1 MIQLNKLS
9 GKVHSSAAMFSN
21 FNQLYLLHQGQID
34 LSVVLQSHRERGQW
48 EGGGGAPG
56 PHHFQEQK
64 FFSHVKLENI
74 KFS

>member
-34 LSVVLQSHRERGQW
+34 LSVVLQSHRERRQW
-48 EGGGGAPG
+48 GEAPDPPPFPG
-56 PHHFQEQK
+56 TK
-64 FFSHVKLENI
+64 NFFRC
-74 KFS
+74 

>member
-34 LSVVLQSHRERGQW
+34 LSVVLQSHRERRQW
-48 EGGGGAPG
+48 GGGRHQT

-64 FFSHVKLENI
+64 IFSHVKLENI

>member
-34 LSVVLQSHRERGQW
+34 LSVVLQSHRERRQW
-48 EGGGGAPG
+48 GGGGTRP
-56 PHHFQEQK
+56 PTISRNKK
-64 FFSHVKLENI
+64 FFPMLNWKT
-74 KFS
+74 

>member
-34 LSVVLQSHRERGQW
+34 LSVVLQSHRERRQW
-48 EGGGGAPG
+48 GGGEAPDPPPFPG
-56 PHHFQEQK
+56 TK
-64 FFSHVKLENI
+64 NFFPC
-74 KFS
+74 